1 MGREAKDSGMYTLLV
16 GDTGAE
22 RVIGDVLGSANVTVN
37 GGSGPQGDGGET
49 PLAAAGPAKNPNQ
62 SREVPELGLHGEAH
76 LRRMAGRGG
85 SRGLP
90 HGP

>member
-49 PLAAAGPAKNPNQ
+49 PLATTGPPENRNQ
-62 SREVPELGLHGEAH
+62 GGEISELGLDRKPYLG
-76 LRRMAGRGG
+76 
-85 SRGLP
+85 
-90 HGP
+90 